1 MACALFESPVGFPG
15 EYLRF
20 ATNIMVIN
28 VQNIQPRCN
37 LEDVAP
43 GTYALA
49 DVHDDNMNGRLD
61 TTWVGIPTEGYG
73 FSNGVKALVGA
84 PSFSSASFPYDGR
97 ILDPTISLQY

>member
-15 EYLRF
+15 EHLRV
-20 ATNIMVIN
+20 ATNMMVTD

-84 PSFSSASFPYDGR
+84 RSFSSASFPYDGR